1 MKTISRKTLS
11 FFLSATLLMQ
21 LFILP
26 VFAQSIEDIIQQTE
40 QTEES
45 IPEPDI
51 VPEPSES
58 VSTIPPQEPSEQV
71 SEPTPPETEPSLETE
86 PASEPASE
94 TEPSSAEPDMPLEQ
108 PAASPISIAEAI
120 AESSNGLPMLIQGT
134 VIFSADTYMVVE
146 DDTGGMVISF
156 ENAKSLTPGNYIQ
169 VLVQFNGTF
178 TALSCES
185 IGTAPLPST
194 EVSLSDVPENRHVS
208 VTQATIGD
216 GVLTQDS
223 ASVPLATPVPQ
234 DIFPEDTVNASGVV
248 IKGQFYADEITK
260 VSFEPEPDDIWTA
273 WYPVDYSQI
282 HSGDTVIIT
291 VTSGN
296 EIRALDVEEET
307 LTATSVHSSSDTIEC
322 PETVDA
328 FTIAMTGD
336 TMAFQCASGWLSCD
350 DIRHGLSITNDSEC
364 QWKVEENYL
373 LHTISNRYLIISQ
386 DGTWEMLLDHQSEA
400 SDQILHFWR
409 ATPDSDQNDEL
420 LEGEVQPYFGLLH
433 AHSTISDGTSSV
445 KDMFEAASQ
454 VEGLDFYAVTDH
466 SNSLDQANSGAID
479 ANGSEISFEWK
490 SGKDAAAAV
499 SNDTFLGL
507 YGYEI
512 SWGNDRLLGHIST
525 LGTPGWTTSEQ
536 AVTLEDYFS
545 ALSSVPGA
553 ISQFNH
559 PGSSFGN
566 FGNFG
571 NYQTQ
576 YDTVMQLIEV
586 GDQVNFDGYEYYIK
600 ALDNGWHL
608 APSCNQ
614 NNHNA
619 SINVQNARTA
629 VLCDQLTEDSL
640 FQAIRNHQVYATQDP
655 DLSIT
660 YRLNGSLM
668 GSTIHEA
675 GTLQAEIIVSDPTD
689 SSIGLV
695 EVISDGG
702 AVVASQTVGTAKECI
717 SLQIPGGYHYYFLKI
732 TQPDQ
737 QLAVTAPVWVEDY
750 SDIQIDSF
758 LSDVEKPEQG
768 QTVTLTLSLYNQE
781 AFDFTIDTIR
791 IYAEDSLIEEDS
803 KPHRVEA
810 AKKYTHDVPFTW
822 KQEGI
827 VHLRAV
833 VTGNING
840 VPRTLEKALS
850 LTFGPK
856 AESVTYSPISEV
868 RNGFI
873 GDVYKVKGYITAGN
887 ANVNTTFADGMYLQD
902 NSGGI
907 AISGIS
913 KNGIQIGCPMEVV
926 GVLRDS
932 GNQLYLEVTD
942 YMLPAEEFSRFVP
955 RTLAA
960 KLAMNYS
967 VHGGELLQVEGT
979 VVSVIKTSDGKGIS
993 RLTIKDMQGDQAV
1006 ILIESNIK
1014 SGSTGRNEL
1023 ASEIKPGR
1031 TIRAMGICYLDDSGA
1046 CVLRVRNC
1054 DEVTYIPPRA
1064 DPTNPKTGDWLA
1076 FILSKIKQ

>member
-1 MKTISRKTLS
+1 MKIFLQKTLS
-11 FFLSATLLMQ
+11 LFLSAM
-21 LFILP
+21 LFLQFSIMP
-26 VFAQSIEDIIQQTE
+26 AFAQSCEDITQQSE
-40 QTEES
+40 QTEEC
-45 IPEPDI
+45 IPEPDL

-58 VSTIPPQEPSEQV
+58 VSTIPPQEPPAQV
-71 SEPTPPETEPSLETE
+71 QEPTSPETEPLPETEPSL
-86 PASEPASE
+86 P
-94 TEPSSAEPDMPLEQ
+94 TEPSSAEADTSSEEPSET
-108 PAASPISIAEAI
+108 SPVSIADAI
-120 AESSNGLPMLIQGT
+120 AACSDGLPVIIQGV
-134 VIFSADTYMVVE
+134 VIYSADTYVVVE
-146 DDTGGMVISF
+146 DNTGGMVLSF
-156 ENAKSLTPGNYIQ
+156 ESPIFLTPGDCIQ
-169 VLVQFNGTF
+169 ALIQFNGTF
-178 TALSCES
+178 MALSWEN
-185 IGTAPLPST
+185 IGTAPLPTT
-194 EVSLSDVPENRHVS
+194 EVSLSDVPENRHILL
-208 VTQATIGD
+208 TQVTIGD

-234 DIFPEDTVNASGVV
+234 DIFPGDTVNASGVV
-248 IKGQFYADEITK
+248 INGQFYADEITK
-260 VSFEPEPDDIWTA
+260 VSLEPEPDDTWTT
-273 WYPVDYSQI
+273 WYPVEYSGI

-291 VTSGN
+291 VTSGDK
-296 EIRALDVEEET
+296 IWALDVEEDT
-307 LTATSVHSSSDTIEC
+307 VTAVPVRFSSDTIEC
-322 PETVDA
+322 PETTDA
-328 FTIAMTGD
+328 FAVTMTGD
-336 TMAFQCASGWLSCD
+336 TLAFQCATGWLFCD
-350 DIRHGLSITNDSEC
+350 DSHHGLSITGDAKC

-373 LHTISNRYLIISQ
+373 LHTISNRYLTISP
-386 DGTWEMLLDHQSEA
+386 DGTWQMLLDHQSDA
-400 SDQILHFWR
+400 SNQILRFWR
-409 ATPDSDQNDEL
+409 ATPDSDHNDEL
-420 LEGEVQPYFGLLH
+420 LEGEIRPYFGLLH
-433 AHSTISDGTSSV
+433 AHSTISDGTASV

-479 ANGSEISFEWK
+479 ANGSEISSEWK

-525 LGTPGWTTSEQ
+525 LGTPGWTTHEQ
-536 AVTLEDYFS
+536 AATLEDYFS

-566 FGNFG
+566 FKNFG

-586 GDQVNFDGYEYYIK
+586 GDQGNFDGYEYYVK

-614 NNHNA
+614 NNHDA
-619 SINVQNARTA
+619 SIDVQNARTA
-629 VLCDQLTEDSL
+629 VLCDQLTDDSL

-655 DLSIT
+655 NLSIT

-668 GSTIHEA
+668 GSTIHKSEA
-675 GTLQAEIIVSDPTD
+675 LQAEIIVSDPTD
-689 SSIGLV
+689 SSIGLI
-695 EVISDGG
+695 EVIADGG
-702 AVVASQTVGTAKECI
+702 AVVASQTVGTAKERI
-717 SLQIPGGYHYYFLKI
+717 SLQVPGGYRYYFLKI

-737 QLAVTAPVWVEDY
+737 QLAVTAPVWIEDY

-768 QTVTLTLSLYNQE
+768 QSVTLTLSLSNHE

-791 IYAEDSLIEEDS
+791 IYAEDSLIEEVS
-803 KPHRVEA
+803 KPHCVEA
-810 AKKYTHDVPFTW
+810 ANQYTHDVPFKW
-822 KQEGI
+822 DQEGI

-856 AESVTYSPISEV
+856 VESVTCIPISEV

-942 YMLPAEEFSRFVP
+942 YTLPAEEYYRFVP

-1006 ILIESNIK
+1006 ILIEPHIK
-1014 SGSTGRNEL
+1014 SGSTGLNEL

-1031 TIRAMGICYLDDSGA
+1031 TVRAMGICYLDDSGV